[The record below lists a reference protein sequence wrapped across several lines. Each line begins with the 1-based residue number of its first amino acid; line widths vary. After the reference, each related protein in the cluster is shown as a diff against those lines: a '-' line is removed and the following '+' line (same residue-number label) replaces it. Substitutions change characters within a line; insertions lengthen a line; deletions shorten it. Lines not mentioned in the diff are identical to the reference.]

1 MSSGKLEPVPD
12 IVVWVDTTLR
22 GNDTAISQPTNNRV
36 AAVPFN
42 TMGSF
47 VEGPAGAI
55 DIPEMERRN
64 MSLAEREQCAL
75 DDFWGMVANQVE
87 QAEATAAM
95 EREDQRSQDIRARIK
110 KEERYTLWEQEDLR
124 KRETRRV
131 VKENLEDAARREYLE
146 VSHLLQ
152 SESLPPLTVLARDVG
167 CETLQGTPDL
177 IMSLAVCPG
186 FSRMY
191 VQQYGFSFFFFR
203 DLFLFFGLVYS
214 SWLQQYSQQCSTA
227 PASAARAAINRDSD
241 CMENSCGVRRK

>member
-1 MSSGKLEPVPD
+1 MSSGNLEPVPD

-22 GNDTAISQPTNNRV
+22 GNVAAISQPANRT

-55 DIPEMERRN
+55 DIPEMERRS

-95 EREDQRSQDIRARIK
+95 EREDQRSHDIRARIK

-124 KRETRRV
+124 KRETRSV

-146 VSHLLQ
+146 VSLLLQ
-152 SESLPPLTVLARDVG
+152 YR
-167 CETLQGTPDL
+167 
-177 IMSLAVCPG
+177 
-186 FSRMY
+186 
-191 VQQYGFSFFFFR
+191 
-203 DLFLFFGLVYS
+203 
-214 SWLQQYSQQCSTA
+214 
-227 PASAARAAINRDSD
+227 PASKNHPSKK
-241 CMENSCGVRRK
+241 VRPRLLKK